1 MARLA
6 GPKTLT
12 NEKPSVNLP
21 HTIPFVPRGT
31 VYGTLLN
38 FQREYALWAPR
49 MCEAPYKGAPRAPV
63 LYIKT
68 ANTFTP
74 AGGAIALPAGVP
86 QVDVSATLGLVMGKA
101 STVAGCVLLN
111 DVSIPHDSYYRP
123 PVKHRCVDGFLGLGP
138 ACVPPAVF
146 GGLQGLGALALEMRV
161 NGEPRQ
167 TVHLSELVRDAA
179 TLLADVSRFMTLQ
192 PGDVLMLGTDCLPDG
207 SRVRARAGDTVEIRA
222 AGFGPLTNP
231 FTQEAA

>member
-1 MARLA
+1 
-6 GPKTLT
+6 
-12 NEKPSVNLP
+12 VNHP
-21 HTIPFVPRGT
+21 PTIPFVPRGT

-49 MCEAPYKGAPRAPV
+49 MSEAPYKGAPRAPV

-74 AGGAIALPAGVP
+74 TGGAIALPAGVP
-86 QVDVSATLGLVMGKA
+86 QVDVSATLGLVMGA
-101 STVAGCVLLN
+101 PGNTTSPGGAATVAGCVLLN
-111 DVSIPHDSYYRP
+111 DVAIPHDSYYRP
-123 PVKHRCVDGFLGLGP
+123 PVKHRCVDGFLGVGV
-138 ACVPPAVF
+138 ACVPLAAL
-146 GGLQGLGALALEMRV
+146 GGLEGLGSLALELRV
-161 NGEPRQ
+161 NGELRQ
-167 TVHLSELVRDAA
+167 TVQLSELVRDAA
-179 TLLADVSRFMTLQ
+179 TLLADVSGFMTLQ